1 MSIML
6 IAITLTQL
14 GTPVGYVYFLAPYR
28 GLQRDDLLRPA
39 LASGAM
45 PVAVVA
51 VVAAGA
57 GIVFRVPLA
66 RALFGPD
73 VADGPGIVEIMA
85 GVLLVGVCA
94 ESSLAATRGWG
105 VMGPTVVTA
114 QFLNP
119 TLQLRGVAFLALA
132 GCTGSQELV
141 LTRGAGFLAAA

>member
-14 GTPVGYVYFLAPYR
+14 GTPVGYVYFLARYR

-66 RALFGPD
+66 RALVGPD
-73 VADGPGIVEIMA
+73 VAEGPGIVALLA

-94 ESSLAATRGWG
+94 EGSRAATRG
-105 VMGPTVVTA
+105 VGPVRPPVVA
-114 QFLNP
+114 DQLRNP
-119 TLQLRGVAFLALA
+119 TRPPPA
-132 GCTGSQELV
+132 
-141 LTRGAGFLAAA
+141 